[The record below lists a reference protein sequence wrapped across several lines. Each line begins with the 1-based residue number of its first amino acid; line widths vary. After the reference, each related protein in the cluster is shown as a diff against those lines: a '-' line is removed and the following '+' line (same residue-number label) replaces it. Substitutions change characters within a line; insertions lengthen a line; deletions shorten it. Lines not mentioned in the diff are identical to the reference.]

1 MKREDVLQ
9 NLIEERAKFYKLH
22 KKEPDY
28 LIVSQDVWFGC
39 LADLKDFICFEELP
53 KITMF
58 NGMQVKFVDGE
69 DFLIVGDNYEKS
81 N

>member
-1 MKREDVLQ
+1 MKREDVLT
-9 NLIEERAKFYKLH
+9 NLIKERTKFMKTYK
-22 KKEPDY
+22 KQPDY

-39 LADLKDFICFEELP
+39 LADLKDFICFEEMP

-58 NGMQVKFVDGE
+58 EGMQVKFVDGE
-69 DFLIVGDNYEKS
+69 DILIVGDNYEKS